1 MTFKCE
7 KCEKEF
13 DEKTSFDQHTVA
25 KHSPEA
31 EKKESEKK
39 VKKQTPN
46 KSGGGKGKYIIGV
59 LIVLLIAYGVYSAS
73 TAPPA
78 PVNPN
83 VPSGSIHWHPT
94 LEIIINGEKQIIPAE
109 VGIGAVHQPVH
120 THKEDNLQG
129 VLHIE
134 AEHPTDDIMKLGFFF
149 RVWGKVLNENCIFEF
164 CNDGNKTMKMTVNG
178 KSNSDFENYYMKDG
192 DKIVIEYS

>member
-13 DEKTSFDQHTVA
+13 DEKTSFDQHTIA

-46 KSGGGKGKYIIGV
+46 KSGRGKGKYIIGV
-59 LIVLLIAYGVYSAS
+59 LIVLLIAYGVYSIS

-83 VPSGSIHWHPT
+83 VPSGPIHWHPT
-94 LEIIINGEKQIIPAE
+94 LEIIINGEKQIIPADI
-109 VGIGAVHQPVH
+109 GISPTFHQPVH
-120 THKEDNLQG
+120 THDSTGTIHLENNN
-129 VLHIE
+129 
-134 AEHPTDDIMKLGFFF
+134 PTEQNMKLGFFF
-149 RVWGKVLNENCIFEF
+149 QIWNKAFNSNCIFEF
-164 CNDGNKTMKMTVNG
+164 CNDGNKTVKMTVNG
-178 KSNSDFENYYMKDG
+178 KANSDFENYFMKDK
-192 DKIVIEYS
+192 DKIAIEYS

>member
-59 LIVLLIAYGVYSAS
+59 LELEVLLLELLEYLL
-73 TAPPA
+73 
-78 PVNPN
+78 
-83 VPSGSIHWHPT
+83 HWNR
-94 LEIIINGEKQIIPAE
+94 I
-109 VGIGAVHQPVH
+109 
-120 THKEDNLQG
+120 
-129 VLHIE
+129 
-134 AEHPTDDIMKLGFFF
+134 
-149 RVWGKVLNENCIFEF
+149 
-164 CNDGNKTMKMTVNG
+164 
-178 KSNSDFENYYMKDG
+178 
-192 DKIVIEYS
+192 